1 MDPELEPDRAPNC
14 PHPRETYDL
23 TGHEAEEA
31 EIASAWEAGRMHHA
45 WLITGS
51 RGVGKA
57 TLAYRAARRALGARR
72 DASRGALGA
81 DPEDAICRR
90 IEAQS
95 HSDLMVIRRPWNDAT
110 KKVRAEITVDE
121 ARRVEHL
128 FEQSAGEGGW
138 RVVIVDS
145 VDEMNPN
152 AANALLKTLEEPP
165 KRALLLL
172 ISHAP
177 GRLLPTIR
185 SRCRTLRLRP
195 LDEAGMRRFA
205 ESAGAEE
212 GADAALIAR
221 LAEGAPGKAAS
232 LAAAG
237 AAGLHGEASALFG
250 ALPELDIGRAY
261 KLGDRL
267 SRAAARPGLAL
278 FHEFAQRFAQERA
291 RASAGSDDAPLFAA
305 PRGAGASD
313 AWIAAWESLTQLERQ
328 QTGLYLDPKQTV
340 LSALSTLRDA
350 AAA

>member
-1 MDPELEPDRAPNC
+1 MDPELEPDRAPEC

-23 TGHEAEEA
+23 TGHEAAEA
-31 EIASAWEAGRMHHA
+31 EVADAWAGGRMHHA
-45 WLITGS
+45 WLITGPK
-51 RGVGKA
+51 GVGKA
-57 TLAYRAARRALGARR
+57 TLAYRIARRALGAR
-72 DASRGALGA
+72 AVAAQGVLGA
-81 DPEDAICRR
+81 DPDDPVSRR

-95 HSDLMVIRRPWNDAT
+95 HSDLMVIRRPWDDRN

-152 AANALLKTLEEPP
+152 AANAWLKTLEEPP

-172 ISHAP
+172 VSHAP

-195 LDEAGMRRFA
+195 LSDAALEAFVRRFPGAAGDA
-205 ESAGAEE
+205 E
-212 GADAALIAR
+212 LIAR
-221 LAEGAPGKAAS
+221 LSQGAPGKAAA

-237 AAGLHGEASALFG
+237 AADLHKEASSLFG
-250 ALPELDIGRAY
+250 ALPDLDIGRAY

-267 SRAAARPGLAL
+267 SRAASKPELAL

-291 RASAGSDDAPLFAA
+291 RIAAGADDDPLFAA
-305 PRGAGASD
+305 PRGASAAGG
-313 AWIAAWESLTQLERQ
+313 WLGAWETLMRLEREQ
-328 QTGLYLDPKQTV
+328 EGLYLDPKQTV
-340 LSALSTLRDA
+340 LAALSTLRDA
-350 AAA
+350 AA